1 MAEIIQPQNELH
13 LVICDKMDFEDT
25 MVSEVM
31 NQLKENYTYNSTMEV
46 SQELNKKHSNGQIW
60 ND

>member
-1 MAEIIQPQNELH
+1 
-13 LVICDKMDFEDT
+13 MDFEDT

-31 NQLKENYTYNSTMEV
+31 NHLKKTCTYNSMMEV
-46 SQELNKKHSNGQIW
+46 SQELTESISNGQIW